1 MADRTGKIE
10 DRLERAF
17 TRRPTIRTAGVLIV
31 VATMLAV
38 VVSGTLMRLFDR
50 AEFPSIWLGMWW
62 ALQTVT
68 TVGYGDVVPKRL
80 SGRIVALAVMLQG
93 IAFLSVMTAVITSSF
108 MERARKRSGADESHT
123 MTHVALADVAER
135 LERIERS
142 LESRL

>member
-1 MADRTGKIE
+1 VTSRTGKIE

-31 VATMLAV
+31 VATVLTV
-38 VVSGTLMRLFDR
+38 VISGALMRVFDR

-93 IAFLSVMTAVITSSF
+93 IAFLAVMTAVITSSF
-108 MERARKRSGADESHT
+108 MERARRRGGPDESHSV
-123 MTHVALADVAER
+123 THAALADVAER

>member
-1 MADRTGKIE
+1 M
-10 DRLERAF
+10 ERAF

-31 VATMLAV
+31 VATLLTV
-38 VVSGTLMRLFDR
+38 VISGALMRLFDR

-68 TVGYGDVVPKRL
+68 TVGYGDVVPERL

-123 MTHVALADVAER
+123 MTHAALADVAER

-142 LESRL
+142 LQSRL

>member
-1 MADRTGKIE
+1 M
-10 DRLERAF
+10 ERAF

-31 VATMLAV
+31 VATLLTV
-38 VVSGTLMRLFDR
+38 VISGALMRLFDR

-68 TVGYGDVVPKRL
+68 TVGYGDVVPKHL
-80 SGRIVALAVMLQG
+80 SGRIVALVVMLQG

-123 MTHVALADVAER
+123 MTHAALADVAER
-135 LERIERS
+135 LERIERA
-142 LESRL
+142 LQSRL

>member
-1 MADRTGKIE
+1 VTNRTGRIE

-17 TRRPTIRTAGVLIV
+17 ARKPTIRTAGVLIV
-31 VATMLAV
+31 VATVLTV
-38 VVSGTLMRLFDR
+38 VISGTLMRVFDR

-68 TVGYGDVVPKRL
+68 TVGYGDIVPKRL

-108 MERARKRSGADESHT
+108 MERARRRGGGEQNHSI
-123 MTHVALADVAER
+123 THAALADVAER